1 MIIYLAASSTPFGG
15 IAPKTL
21 TNESLHSKSA
31 LKLDDRCDE
40 TSTCRER
47 ERERER
53 ERIIQ

>member
-21 TNESLHSKSA
+21 ANESLHSKSA
-31 LKLDDRCDE
+31 LKLDDRCNE

-47 ERERER
+47 ERER
-53 ERIIQ
+53 IIQ